1 MPHPIEP
8 MPSDAMADD
17 PLKPG
22 DPDLYAP
29 HELPELRI
37 LWQDAHLVAIHKPA
51 GWLVHRTGLD
61 AHETRIVQPRLRDQ
75 LGQWGYPIHRL
86 DKGTSGVLLLALDPD
101 SARLAAQAFAQ
112 RRVHKRYLAMVRG
125 WPAEGQVTVDH
136 PLRPDDAPPDAP
148 AQAAQTHLRR
158 LATLS
163 LDVPVDRYPTTR
175 AALMLAEPE
184 TGRRHQIR
192 RHLKHLSHPILGD
205 ATHGKGAHN
214 RWWASHLGAGR
225 LWLHAWSLSLDHP
238 VSGQALALTSPLDAS
253 FNTDWRQLLR
263 SQPWLM
269 DAGLTGEMAQA
280 IGLPWPSLQPV

>member
-8 MPSDAMADD
+8 MPPG
-17 PLKPG
+17 PLAPG
-22 DPDLYAP
+22 DPDSPHAP
-29 HELPELRI
+29 IAHPELSI

-75 LGQWGYPIHRL
+75 LGQWVYPIHRL

-101 SARLAAQAFAQ
+101 TARLAAQAFEQ
-112 RRVHKRYLAMVRG
+112 RQVHKRYLAMARG
-125 WPAEGQVTVDH
+125 WPADGPVTVDH
-136 PLRPDDAPPDAP
+136 ALRPDDAPPDAP
-148 AQAAQTHLRR
+148 TQAALTHFRR

-175 AALMLAEPE
+175 AALVLAEPE

-205 ATHGKGAHN
+205 ATHGKGTHN
-214 RWWASHLGAGR
+214 RWWAARLGAGR
-225 LWLHAWSLSLDHP
+225 LWLHAWKLSLAHP
-238 VSGQALALTSPLDAS
+238 ISGQALVLISPLDAS
-253 FNTDWRQLLR
+253 FNADWRQLLAA
-263 SQPWLM
+263 QPWQV
-269 DAGLTGEMAQA
+269 DPDLTKEMAQDL
-280 IGLPWPSLQPV
+280 GLPWPSLQPV